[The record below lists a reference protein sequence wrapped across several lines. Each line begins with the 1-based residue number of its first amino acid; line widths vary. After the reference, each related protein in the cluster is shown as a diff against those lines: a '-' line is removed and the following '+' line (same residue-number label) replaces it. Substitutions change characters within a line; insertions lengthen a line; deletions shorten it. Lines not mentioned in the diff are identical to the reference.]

1 MFGCLSFKICSEHKK
16 EFFNL
21 QVIPLKNVES
31 VTKLPKEIKES
42 AISINFT
49 DGTSRMFACD
59 SGENI
64 FLKFYVTYLLINQKL
79 AKKRLCIFPLNYT
92 TSSCFSDFDASQWK
106 MLLEEECTRD
116 GSGRV
121 HEEVKGTSVCS
132 NFLSPG

>member
-1 MFGCLSFKICSEHKK
+1 M
-16 EFFNL
+16 
-21 QVIPLKNVES
+21 IPLKNVES

-64 FLKFYVTYLLINQKL
+64 FLKFYVTYVLINQKL
-79 AKKRLCIFPLNYT
+79 TKKKLCIFLLNCT
-92 TSSCFSDFDASQWK
+92 TFCFSDFDASQWR

-121 HEEVKGTSVCS
+121 HEEVKGTFVWSHSKLEVSIYKYFIC
-132 NFLSPG
+132 FF

>member
-1 MFGCLSFKICSEHKK
+1 MCGCPRFKIYSEHNRV
-16 EFFNL
+16 FNL

-64 FLKFYVTYLLINQKL
+64 FLKFYVTYVLINQKL
-79 AKKRLCIFPLNYT
+79 TKKKLCIFLLNCT
-92 TSSCFSDFDASQWK
+92 TFSVFQIL
-106 MLLEEECTRD
+106 MLH
-116 GSGRV
+116 SG
-121 HEEVKGTSVCS
+121 GCY
-132 NFLSPG
+132 